1 MQILGGM
8 RRSAQPSMAG
18 FVIVWVEE
26 NANSCSLLGEQRRR
40 AMIGTIR
47 CSRIP
52 PGQYSWLMHNLCVI
66 FVVSSRLKV
75 FYLDPYKGAQGLVD
89 NG

>member
-8 RRSAQPSMAG
+8 RRPVQPSMAG
-18 FVIVWVEE
+18 FVIALVEE
-26 NANSCSLLGEQRRR
+26 SINRCSLLGEQRRR
-40 AMIGTIR
+40 TMIGTIG

-66 FVVSSRLKV
+66 PVVSSRLKL
-75 FYLDPYKGAQGLVD
+75 FYLDPCKGGWKYYV
-89 NG
+89 